1 MQNYKI
7 VDKSIANV
15 YKFNT
20 FTSEIVTQALFWEKI
35 KIIENKDSWNFVLLN
50 DGYSGWIHDFYL
62 TINDILDSNKFFDKN
77 DYKWYWVVD
86 HFAHI
91 YNENFKISFGSKVP
105 CLMLENNFNMIHPNG
120 LLVKISKDSLID
132 SNKYFGINKILQ
144 YISKLEGVPYL
155 WGGKSSFGYDCSGLI
170 QIIASM
176 SNYNLPRD
184 CSMQIKSKQLSP
196 VKSSDISMGDLVYF
210 SFSGNVDHVGIFLNE
225 IDFIHSSGCV
235 KINSTS
241 KESDIYDSRLCDNI
255 YDYYRFKQ

>member
-1 MQNYKI
+1 LI
-7 VDKSIANV
+7 
-15 YKFNT
+15 
-20 FTSEIVTQALFWEKI
+20 
-35 KIIENKDSWNFVLLN
+35 
-50 DGYSGWIHDFYL
+50 
-62 TINDILDSNKFFDKN
+62 
-77 DYKWYWVVD
+77 
-86 HFAHI
+86 
-91 YNENFKISFGSKVP
+91 
-105 CLMLENNFNMIHPNG
+105 
-120 LLVKISKDSLID
+120 KISKDSLID
-132 SNKYFGINKILQ
+132 SNEYFGINEILQ
-144 YISKLEGVPYL
+144 YISRLEGIPYL

-170 QIIASM
+170 QIIAFM

-241 KESDIYDSRLCDNI
+241 KESDIYDSKLCDNI